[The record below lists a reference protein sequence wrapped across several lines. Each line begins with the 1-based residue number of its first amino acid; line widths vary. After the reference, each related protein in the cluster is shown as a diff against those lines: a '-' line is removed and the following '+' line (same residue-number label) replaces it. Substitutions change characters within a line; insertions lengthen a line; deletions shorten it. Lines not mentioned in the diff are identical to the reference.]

1 MCCVRTT
8 ILSIA
13 VTFIFIIFLFIE
25 PTMTTTGTTSTTTNR
40 MSLYHTPTSAS
51 TTATNSNSTATNR
64 HQRDHRMDALL
75 EESDHERC
83 TEANQASLLQET
95 LCHLR
100 DLTQVIQRE
109 DWMFLHPAMKR
120 R

>member
-1 MCCVRTT
+1 
-8 ILSIA
+8 
-13 VTFIFIIFLFIE
+13 
-25 PTMTTTGTTSTTTNR
+25 
-40 MSLYHTPTSAS
+40 
-51 TTATNSNSTATNR
+51 
-64 HQRDHRMDALL
+64 MDALL